1 MNKLLI
7 YSLIL
12 ILSFFMLFCE
22 NKQQT
27 EQVKETYKVRY
38 NFAVIWHWETT
49 DKEHVLSSLTKQAQE
64 LNDLWEKD
72 IVENIYL
79 NPDAEFSTG
88 EQFPDISFIIKAK
101 NEQTA
106 KVYLDNMLFVK
117 NKISSYTIYRVG
129 QKYLGRNTD
138 VLSVIGKKKSFA
150 AIFNTQGSKNDIL
163 ENLQEQ
169 NDKTLE
175 LWQTGQIENAYI
187 DIEGYSSGK
196 SSIPSMVYYVNSDD
210 KESAHIILDK
220 LPFVKNKL
228 TSYQL
233 FPVGIFWLGQ
243 YESPGAK

>member
-1 MNKLLI
+1 MYKSLI
-7 YSLIL
+7 YSVIL
-12 ILSFFMLFCE
+12 ILSFYMLSCQ
-22 NKQQT
+22 NKQQAD
-27 EQVKETYKVRY
+27 QVKETYKGRY
-38 NFAVIWHWETT
+38 NYAVVWHWETM

-101 NEQTA
+101 DKQAA

-117 NKISSYTIYRVG
+117 NRISSYTLYRVG

-138 VLSVIGKKKSFA
+138 ALNVIGTKKSFA
-150 AIFNTQGSKNDIL
+150 AVFNTQGSKDDIL
-163 ENLQEQ
+163 KNLQKQ

-175 LWQTGQIENAYI
+175 LWQTGQIENAYL

-196 SSIPSMVYYVNSDD
+196 SFIPSMVYYVNADD
-210 KESAHIILDK
+210 EESAHIILNE

-233 FPVGIFWLGQ
+233 FPVGVFWMGQ
-243 YESPGAK
+243 YESPGTK